1 MTRGRSRVW
10 TVGLCTLLLAVCSEE
25 DPAITALRE
34 VQQTDTPDR
43 ATLIALYSATGGPN
57 WRDRTN
63 WHTLESIRNWRGV
76 STNSAGFVTELSL
89 SGNNLSGT
97 LPPELGDL
105 AHLRRL
111 ILYGNQLTGLIP
123 PEPRRYDHIS
133 LCHNRL
139 V

>member
-34 VQQTDTPDR
+34 VEQTDTADR
-43 ATLIALYSATGGPN
+43 ATLIALYSATGGTR

-63 WHTLESIRNWRGV
+63 WHTPESIRNWRGV
-76 STNSAGFVTELSL
+76 STNSAGFVTGLSL

-97 LPPELGDL
+97 LPPEVGDL
-105 AHLRRL
+105 THLRRL
-111 ILYGNQLTGLIP
+111 TLYGNQLTGPIP
-123 PEPRRYDHIS
+123 PELRGN
-133 LCHNRL
+133 L
-139 V
+139 